1 MISVNYSVGF
11 LHIKSTEN
19 EIEQQSVNP
28 LCESLMINKA
38 LVKLNL
44 SSKAYKKGTCKRL
57 HGKFTLSNYNQQK
70 IDWDPH

>member
-1 MISVNYSVGF
+1 MIPINHSVGF

-44 SSKAYKKGTCKRL
+44 SSKTYKKK
-57 HGKFTLSNYNQQK
+57 KKSIQK
-70 IDWDPH
+70 IIWEIHSFKP